1 MSLQLHPSRSHLR
14 ASIANLIL
22 RYDFDSGSDNEQ
34 EVDVEN
40 KYYNAKQMK
49 EDAPEEA
56 IKEFLE
62 VPELEISEKGQKGE
76 WGFKALK
83 QAIKTELKEGK
94 FDEVRVSPPT
104 INKGAN

>member
-1 MSLQLHPSRSHLR
+1 M
-14 ASIANLIL
+14 
-22 RYDFDSGSDNEQ
+22 
-34 EVDVEN
+34 DVEN

-62 VPELEISEKGQKGE
+62 VPKVEMEEKGEKGE

-83 QAIKTELKEGK
+83 QAIKTELQEGK
-94 FDEVRVSPPT
+94 YDEVCLSPPPRQRSS
-104 INKGAN
+104 